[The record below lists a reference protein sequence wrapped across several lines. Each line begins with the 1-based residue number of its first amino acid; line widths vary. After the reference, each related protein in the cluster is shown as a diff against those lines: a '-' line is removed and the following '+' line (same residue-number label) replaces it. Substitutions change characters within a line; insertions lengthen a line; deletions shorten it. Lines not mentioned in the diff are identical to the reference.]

1 MTNYTDRYLLAAT
14 RSVPESG
21 RAELEAELRASIE
34 DAIEARTANGEPP
47 EAAERAVLTG
57 LGDPERLAAGY
68 VDRPLHLIGP
78 EYYLDWWRLLKLLL
92 LIVLPIAAAGIAL
105 GRVLS
110 GANVGEV
117 IASIVTSIL
126 TVGVHLG
133 FWTTLVFVIVERT
146 GTRRSRDGWSLDALP
161 EPRPKGLGLAD
172 VVASLIF
179 AVVMIAAVCWDR
191 FAGFVQQGG
200 VGLPV
205 LEPTRWPLWLGI
217 LLVLTVAG
225 LALGIVLYRRGRWT
239 PALAAVNALL
249 AVVAGVVGVVLL
261 TTGSLLNPAFFQ
273 AVAPDRA
280 ASAQQTTTTIGV
292 VIMIVI
298 AVWSAA
304 DGVIK
309 TVRQDRD
316 RTAVD
321 H

>member
-1 MTNYTDRYLLAAT
+1 MTNFTDRYLLVAT

-21 RAELEAELRASIE
+21 RAELAAELRASIV
-34 DAIEARTANGEPP
+34 DAIEARTANGEPH

-68 VDRPLHLIGP
+68 LDRPLQLIGP

-92 LIVLPIAAAGIAL
+92 WIALPVATLGIAL

-110 GANVGEV
+110 GATVGEV
-117 IASIVTSIL
+117 IGAIVTAIL
-126 TVGVHLG
+126 TVGVHLV
-133 FWTTLVFVIVERT
+133 FWTTLLFVIIERT
-146 GTRRSRDGWSLDALP
+146 GARRPRAAWSLDSLP
-161 EPRPKGLGLAD
+161 EPRPKGLGIADLA
-172 VVASLIF
+172 STLIF
-179 AVVMIAAVCWDR
+179 AAVVIAAVCWDR
-191 FAGFVQQGG
+191 FAGFVQLDGTG
-200 VGLPV
+200 IPV
-205 LEPTRWPLWLGI
+205 LEPTRWLVWLGI

-225 LALGIVLYRRGRWT
+225 TVLGIALYRRGRWT
-239 PALAAVNALL
+239 TALAAANAAL

-261 TTGSLLNPAFFQ
+261 VSGTLLNSAFFQ
-273 AVAPDRA
+273 AVAPTRPE
-280 ASAQQTTTTIGV
+280 SAQQTTTMIGV
-292 VIMIVI
+292 VIVIVI

-309 TVRQDRD
+309 SVRQDRG